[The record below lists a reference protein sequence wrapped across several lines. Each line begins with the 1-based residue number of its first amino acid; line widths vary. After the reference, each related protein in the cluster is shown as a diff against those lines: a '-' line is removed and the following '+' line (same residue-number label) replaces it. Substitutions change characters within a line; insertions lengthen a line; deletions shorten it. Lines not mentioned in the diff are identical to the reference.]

1 MRNKYVGIIIVG
13 ISLLIGFLVWLFN
26 KSLSDIVND
35 SCSHGPT
42 CPMWGSIKFETNVG
56 LGLMVFVVLVGLYLI
71 FFAKDDPQ
79 IINQVVKEVHREVK
93 IVKEQVKAKKL
104 DRAHF
109 KDVLGTLDSESKA
122 VLEKVIDN
130 NGSIFQSQLVDDL
143 GLTKVKITRI
153 LDRLEGKGLIERK
166 RRGMTNVVLLKS

>member
-1 MRNKYVGIIIVG
+1 MRNRYVGIIVVG

-42 CPMWGSIKFETNVG
+42 CPMWGSIRFETNVG

-79 IINQVVKEVHREVK
+79 IVKEVHHEVK
-93 IVKEQVKAKKL
+93 IVKEQVKSKKL
-104 DRAHF
+104 DKAHF
-109 KDVLGTLDSESKA
+109 QKILSGLDPEARIVLK
-122 VLEKVIDN
+122 KVIES
-130 NGSIFQSQLVDDL
+130 NGSVFQSQLVEDL
-143 GLTKVKITRI
+143 DLTKVKITRI

-166 RRGMTNVVLLKS
+166 RRGMTNVVILKYE

>member
-56 LGLMVFVVLVGLYLI
+56 LGLMVFVVIVGLYLI

-79 IINQVVKEVHREVK
+79 IVKEVHHETR
-93 IVKEQVKAKKL
+93 IVKEQVKSKKI
-104 DRAHF
+104 DKAHF
-109 KDVLGTLDSESKA
+109 KNVLDKLEPESRK
-122 VLEKVIDN
+122 VLEKVIES

-143 GLTKVKITRI
+143 GPTKVKITRI
-153 LDRLEGKGLIERK
+153 LDRLEGKGSIERK
-166 RRGMTNVVLLKS
+166 RRGMTNVVLLKYD

>member
-1 MRNKYVGIIIVG
+1 MRNRYVGIIVVG

-26 KSLSDIVND
+26 KSLTKIVDD

-42 CPMWGSIKFETNVG
+42 CPMWGSISFETNVG

-79 IINQVVKEVHREVK
+79 IVKEVHHEIKV
-93 IVKEQVKAKKL
+93 IKEQVKAKRFDK
-104 DRAHF
+104 AHY
-109 KDVLGTLDSESKA
+109 KNVLNTLEPEERTVMENIIES
-122 VLEKVIDN
+122 
-130 NGSIFQSQLVDDL
+130 NGSIFQSQLVEN
-143 GLTKVKITRI
+143 TKQSKVKITRI

-166 RRGMTNVVLLKS
+166 RRGMTNVVILKHE

>member
-1 MRNKYVGIIIVG
+1 MRNRYVGIIVVG

-42 CPMWGSIKFETNVG
+42 CPMWGSIRFETNIG
-56 LGLMVFVVLVGLYLI
+56 LGLMVFVVIVGLYLI
-71 FFAKDDPQ
+71 FFARDDPS
-79 IINQVVKEVHREVK
+79 IIKEVHHETR
-93 IVKEQVKAKKL
+93 IVKEQVKPKKL
-104 DRAHF
+104 DKEHF
-109 KDVLGTLDSESKA
+109 KNVLKDLDSETRS
-122 VLEKVIDN
+122 VLEKIIEN
-130 NGSIFQSQLVDDL
+130 NGSMFQSQLVEDL

-166 RRGMTNVVLLKS
+166 RRGMTNIVLLKP

>member
-1 MRNKYVGIIIVG
+1 MRNKYVGMIVVG

-26 KSLSDIVND
+26 KSLSNIVND

-42 CPMWGSIKFETNVG
+42 CPMWGSIRFETNVG

-79 IINQVVKEVHREVK
+79 IVKEVHHETR
-93 IVKEQVKAKKL
+93 IVKEQVKPKKL
-104 DRAHF
+104 DKAHF
-109 KDVLGTLDSESKA
+109 KNVLGTLDSDSRK
-122 VLEKVIDN
+122 VLEKVLEN

-153 LDRLEGKGLIERK
+153 LDRLEGKGIIERK
-166 RRGMTNVVLLKS
+166 RRGMTNVVLLKH